1 MKQKGDRDYSF
12 KLVPQKNFKNKF
24 LKVTATNK
32 AEAKE
37 KFVKLLSKITKRLIK
52 VYRLKEGS
60 NE

>member
-1 MKQKGDRDYSF
+1 MNNNYSF
-12 KLVPQKNFKNKF
+12 RLVPPKNFKSRF
-24 LKVTATNK
+24 LKVEAANT

-52 VYRLKEGS
+52 VYRLKKGS

>member
-1 MKQKGDRDYSF
+1 MNNNYSF
-12 KLVPQKNFKNKF
+12 RLVPPKNFKSRF
-24 LKVTATNK
+24 LKVEAANK

-37 KFVKLLSKITKRLIK
+37 EFVKLLSKITKRLIK